1 MPQMKIT
8 GKIVKTPVVKE
19 KVIFSAIK
27 ESEEQKPMQLVL
39 FKQSRPISL
48 ANMLSNVK
56 IDDEVTITGRLE
68 SNPRNNEI
76 QIIVDDIE
84 IEYEETPCPEY
95 F

>member
-8 GKIVKTPVVKE
+8 GKIVKTPIVKD
-19 KVIFSAIK
+19 KVIFSAIR
-27 ESEEQKPMQLVL
+27 ESEEQKPMQIVL

-48 ANMLSNVK
+48 SNMLSNVK
-56 IDDEVTITGRLE
+56 IDDQVTITGRLE
-68 SNPRNNEI
+68 PNPRNNEI

-84 IEYEETPCPEY
+84 VEYEDTPCPEY

>member
-8 GKIVKTPVVKE
+8 GKIVKTPIVSD
-19 KVIFSAIK
+19 KVIFSAIR
-27 ESEEQKPMQLVL
+27 ESAEQKPMQVVL
-39 FKQSRPISL
+39 FRQARPL
-48 ANMLSNVK
+48 ALTQMLSNVK

-68 SNPRNNEI
+68 PNPRNNEI

-84 IEYEETPCPEY
+84 IEHKDTPCPEY

>member
-1 MPQMKIT
+1 MKIT